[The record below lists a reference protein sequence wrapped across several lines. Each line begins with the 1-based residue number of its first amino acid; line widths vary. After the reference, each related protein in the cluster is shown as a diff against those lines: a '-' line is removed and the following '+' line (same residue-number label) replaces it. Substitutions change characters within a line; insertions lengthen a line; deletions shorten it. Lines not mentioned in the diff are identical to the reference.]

1 MLSSIT
7 NKLTVTSSTFTGARF
22 MGNARSSALLG
33 KVTEE
38 RLILTPGD
46 GDLDDLTYLRV
57 HGINRAERHR
67 RIVENTSQL
76 LNEAQTVLLQFSDP
90 YQPPASNL
98 LWDIQARMEVLVDEF
113 LGVLVE
119 EAEDRAFEEQ
129 IWARLS

>member
-1 MLSSIT
+1 ME
-7 NKLTVTSSTFTGARF
+7 
-22 MGNARSSALLG
+22 
-33 KVTEE
+33 VTEE